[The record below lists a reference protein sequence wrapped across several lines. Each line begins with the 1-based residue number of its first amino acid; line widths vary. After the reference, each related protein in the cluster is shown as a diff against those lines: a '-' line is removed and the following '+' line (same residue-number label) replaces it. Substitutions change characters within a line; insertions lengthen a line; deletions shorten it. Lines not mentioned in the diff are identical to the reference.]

1 MGFESKRAL
10 LEYLGKNP
18 KDNKLVDR
26 MMLRGEVYM
35 EDGMFCL
42 RETDADALRR
52 ENEQLKEKIKELE
65 QSGLKFVS
73 KAMGEKVL
81 DHGEIEGLK
90 EELHEAKVQ
99 WKYYEDLSESRRK
112 LMEWVIHETY
122 VVAKSKL
129 WNKMEGEDEF
139 RTAIVTAAK
148 QKLNWNIN

>member
-112 LMEWVIHETY
+112 LME
-122 VVAKSKL
+122 
-129 WNKMEGEDEF
+129 
-139 RTAIVTAAK
+139 
-148 QKLNWNIN
+148 